1 MLIGV
6 TTAPEVRAQ
15 FDADVTFRNGGGLR
29 ARGFRL
35 DIVSPQTTDD
45 ELADAFVRE
54 LGLLMVDEVRI
65 SNRALVREPHEGLRA
80 AAPERPPRRASRYV
94 ELSHQ
99 IRHGMITYPGLPG
112 PEITDHLTR
121 EASRAGY
128 APGTEFQI
136 SRISMVANT
145 GTYLDTPAHR
155 FADGADLAG
164 VPLSRL
170 CDLDGL
176 VVRLAG
182 DDTRAIDRQVLLP
195 FDVRGCAVLLH
206 TGWDRHWGTARYG
219 SGHPNLTADGAEW
232 LLESGA
238 ALVGIDSVNIDD
250 AADGSRPAHTAL
262 LRAGIPIVEHLC
274 GLNELPPEGFRF
286 FATPPLV
293 VGMGTFPVRACAIV
307 DG

>member
-6 TTAPEVRAQ
+6 TTAGEVRAQ

-29 ARGFRL
+29 AHGFRL
-35 DIVSPQTTDD
+35 DITSAHTTDD
-45 ELADAFVRE
+45 ELAEAFVRE
-54 LGLLMVDEVRI
+54 LGLLMVDQVRI
-65 SNRALVREPHEGLRA
+65 SNRTLVHEPHKGLRA
-80 AAPERPPRRASRYV
+80 TAGEPLPRRASRYV
-94 ELSHQ
+94 ELSHR

-121 EASRAGY
+121 EASRASY
-128 APGTEFQI
+128 APGTEFHI
-136 SRISMVANT
+136 GRISMVANT

-155 FADGADLAG
+155 FADGADLASL
-164 VPLSRL
+164 PLSRL

-195 FDVRGCAVLLH
+195 FDVRGRAVLLH
-206 TGWDRHWGTARYG
+206 TGWDRHWGTDRYG
-219 SGHPNLTADGAEW
+219 SGHPYLTADGADW
-232 LLESGA
+232 LVESAA

-274 GLNELPPEGFRF
+274 GLDELPPAGFRF
-286 FATPPLV
+286 FATPPRV
-293 VGMGTFPVRACAIV
+293 VGMGTFPVRACAVV